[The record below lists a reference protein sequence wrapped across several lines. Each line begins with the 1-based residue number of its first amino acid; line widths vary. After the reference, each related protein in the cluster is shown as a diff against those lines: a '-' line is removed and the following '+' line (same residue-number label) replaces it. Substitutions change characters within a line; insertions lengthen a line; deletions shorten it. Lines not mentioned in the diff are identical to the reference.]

1 MPMHAFLPRAPY
13 SNDRTMK
20 STEPLSFTD
29 LKKKL
34 KNALNVTAKNPV
46 EATVTTLSTA
56 TVRIEVLL
64 RQPAG
69 AQQVEPGRIA
79 RIAEELAFSIA
90 KIVINGRALQ

>member
-1 MPMHAFLPRAPY
+1 MHAFLPRAQY
-13 SNDRTMK
+13 FNDRTMK
-20 STEPLSFTD
+20 STEPD

-34 KNALNVTAKNPV
+34 KNALNVMVKNPV

-69 AQQVEPGRIA
+69 AQQVEPGRIV
-79 RIAEELAFSIA
+79 RIAEELASSIA
-90 KIVINGRALQ
+90 KIVINGRAF

>member
-1 MPMHAFLPRAPY
+1 
-13 SNDRTMK
+13 MK
-20 STEPLSFTD
+20 STEPLFFTD

-46 EATVTTLSTA
+46 VTTLSTA

-69 AQQVEPGRIA
+69 AQQVELGRIA
-79 RIAEELAFSIA
+79 RIAEELASSIA
-90 KIVINGRALQ
+90 KIVINGKAFQ